1 MAELKNTIVNGVLN
15 VNGDLIASKIT
26 LRGDPGSLL
35 RGNGSVI
42 ATGSNGQFLSISN
55 GVPTWVSP
63 TKSSVGLGN
72 VDNTADANKS
82 VNHAATATNLV
93 SFVHTY
99 HRPTASGGDGKQ
111 WMRILNF
118 VDNDI
123 ANGSRWYG
131 KAVDIEFYNNGY
143 GSSGNYTYMGHVSL
157 CIVVQNHGS
166 FVNESVTIKWRDCKP
181 DIWAP
186 DHIKAVKN
194 ANSVEIFMLNDIWD
208 TNIIGVIVRNQGLNV
223 AASST
228 CYTREEFATYVNDK
242 SVVTGIIDTNLAIGR
257 LDNYTKKTITLS
269 DNVDLNTIT
278 NSGFYRLRNH
288 TKDLF
293 PHSQMIVSRGED
305 TIAQIV
311 FPWSYTKMFVR
322 TGNNITSGSSG
333 SWRDWKEV
341 AFTDDIKNGTLNLG
355 TSGTGISGSA
365 SFTANQSDGSTFTVT
380 LDSSAA
386 GNRGANKV
394 VLAKAAGQIDS
405 DKFTV
410 TSAGTAKASFSYN
423 SSTDCVELT
432 WM

>member
-35 RGNGSVI
+35 RGNGSII

-82 VNHAATATNLV
+82 VKHAATATNLV
-93 SFVHTY
+93 SFTHNY

-208 TNIIGVIVRNQGLNV
+208 TAITGVIVRNQGLNV

-228 CYTREEFATYVNDK
+228 CYTQDEFNTYINGK

-257 LDNYTKKTITLS
+257 LDNYTKKTITIP
-269 DNVDLNTIT
+269 NNTNLDT
-278 NSGFYRLRNH
+278 VTESGFYRLSVQTNTDFSH
-288 TKDLF
+288 G
-293 PHSQMIVSRGED
+293 QMIECRGQD
-305 TIAQIV
+305 TAAQLV
-311 FPWSYTKMFVR
+311 FPYDSTKMYVR
-322 TGNNITSGSSG
+322 TGNPFNNSGG
-333 SWRDWKEV
+333 SWKDWKEV
-341 AFTDDIKNGTLNLG
+341 AFIDNAYWANVKVST
-355 TSGTGISGSA
+355 TSNNSTTPIFA
-365 SFTANQSDGSTFTVT
+365 SVSLSN
-380 LDSSAA
+380 
-386 GNRGANKV
+386 N
-394 VLAKAAGQIDS
+394 
-405 DKFTV
+405 
-410 TSAGTAKASFSYN
+410 GTAKASFSYN